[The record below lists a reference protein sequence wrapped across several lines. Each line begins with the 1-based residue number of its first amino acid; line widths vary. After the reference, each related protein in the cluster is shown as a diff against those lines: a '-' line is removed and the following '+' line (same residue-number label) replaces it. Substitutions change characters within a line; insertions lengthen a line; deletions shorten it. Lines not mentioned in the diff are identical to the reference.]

1 MNLLTK
7 MNNFLKIIGTWLL
20 DPSSIIAL
28 GEQDLHIC

>member
-20 DPSSIIAL
+20 DPSSKIAH
-28 GEQDLHIC
+28 EDQDLHIC